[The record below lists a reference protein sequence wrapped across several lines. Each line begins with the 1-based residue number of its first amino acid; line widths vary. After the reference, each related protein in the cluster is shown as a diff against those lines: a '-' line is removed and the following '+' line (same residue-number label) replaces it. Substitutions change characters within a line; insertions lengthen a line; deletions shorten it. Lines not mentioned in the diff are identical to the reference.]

1 MTVRLFIAVEIENTE
16 TLRRIIN
23 LRDELLTCS
32 KGGRGIKGV
41 EDENIHLTI
50 RFIGEVSEALLP
62 SIINCLKPCGELKS
76 FMMEVKGVGAFP
88 SISRP
93 RVIWVGVSKGS
104 DELKMIRKIIDKCLN
119 QIVRPEP
126 QEFVPHITIGRIK
139 GSYDRMCLQ
148 NFLNTHVDEV
158 IGESKVTKIKLKRSI
173 LRPQGPEYHD
183 VYEVNL
189 RE

>member
-1 MTVRLFIAVEIENTE
+1 MTLRLFIAVEIENTE

-119 QIVRPEP
+119 QIIRPEP

-158 IGESKVTKIKLKRSI
+158 IGESKVTRIILKRSI
-173 LRPQGPEYHD
+173 LRPLGPEYHD
-183 VYEVNL
+183 VYEVSL